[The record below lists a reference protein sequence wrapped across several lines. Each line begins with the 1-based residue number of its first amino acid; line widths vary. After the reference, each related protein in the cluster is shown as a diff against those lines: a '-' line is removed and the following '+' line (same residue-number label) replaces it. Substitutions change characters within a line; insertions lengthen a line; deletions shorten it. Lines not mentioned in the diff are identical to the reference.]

1 MDGVLEDVFRPKRL
15 FNLSEANRALP
26 LVSRIMDDIV
36 RSTVERD
43 AALEKARK
51 LLAAGKS
58 SDAQAEEDRAQ
69 ALDDEKETF
78 IEELH
83 GIGCLCKDPVRGLVD
98 FPSRLEDR
106 IVFLCWQRGE
116 PEIRFYHELDGGF
129 VGRKP
134 VPA

>member
-1 MDGVLEDVFRPKRL
+1 MDGVLEDVYRPKRL
-15 FNLSEANRALP
+15 FDLAEANRTLP

-36 RSTVERD
+36 RTSLERD
-43 AALEKARK
+43 AAIERGRQ
-51 LLAAGKS
+51 LLASGKPG
-58 SDAQAEEDRAQ
+58 AAEEEEDRAQ
-69 ALDDEKETF
+69 ALDDEKESF

-98 FPSRLEDR
+98 FPSRFEDR

-134 VPA
+134 V

>member
-15 FNLSEANRALP
+15 FNLVEANRALP

-36 RSTVERD
+36 RSTLERD
-43 AALEKARK
+43 AALEQARK
-51 LLAAGKS
+51 LLASGKS

-69 ALDDEKETF
+69 NLDDEKDAF
-78 IEELH
+78 IEELQ

-116 PEIRFYHELDGGF
+116 PEILFYHELDGGF

-134 VPA
+134 VPL